1 MLSPSIDDITTEI
14 LDQLK
19 LIKNYIRIKPGNN
32 ISINKKD
39 LNFEYITEKEG
50 IYDIFGKIFVLN
62 NKDNV
67 ELIINGKFNELVDK
81 FFLLKGKNIIKMIND
96 N

>member
-1 MLSPSIDDITTEI
+1 M
-14 LDQLK
+14 DQLK
-19 LIKNYIRIKPGNN
+19 FFKNYIRIKQANN

-50 IYDIFGKIFVLN
+50 IYNIFGKIFVLN

-67 ELIINGKFNELVDK
+67 ELIINIKFNKLVDK
-81 FFLLKGKNIIKMIND
+81 LFY
-96 N
+96 